1 MFVKRP
7 VNLVRSPIPVPQDGI
22 PLAAPPAVLREGYS
36 AITASLLQLASVKE
50 AARCMLLLTEPTAP
64 RFKPFCSGQWKRLSK
79 RVIPCP
85 SSARAAISSQAKS
98 CGNFCRQYYG

>member
-7 VNLVRSPIPVPQDGI
+7 VNLVRSPIPVPQDDI
-22 PLAAPPAVLREGYS
+22 PLAAPPAVIREGYS
-36 AITASLLQLASVKE
+36 AIAATLLQLASGKGSGKLYV
-50 AARCMLLLTEPTAP
+50 ALDGTHGAP
-64 RFKPFCSGQWKRLSK
+64 FQAVLQKLWRRLSK

-85 SSARAAISSQAKS
+85 SSVRAAISSQAKS